1 MKIDITKIV
10 SEELDKIL
18 GRLPEEDQE
27 QPSEPVSPSSR
38 VEFKGVTYRFKTGV
52 NRNPTKLGIKLQFTP
67 IAGFDS
73 SDPEFRPKQDAE
85 LQKFLNTKFKEYGQP
100 GFIVDFDTD
109 VPNPNTTGFI
119 ICLALI
125 ESLVDSFFDQQE
137 NASTETPDD
146 RSDQGGD
153 EPDSE
158 Q

>member
-18 GRLPEEDQE
+18 GRLPEEED

-67 IAGFDS
+67 IAGFDT

-119 ICLALI
+119 IRLGLI

-146 RSDQGGD
+146 RSDQGGN
-153 EPDSE
+153 EPDQE